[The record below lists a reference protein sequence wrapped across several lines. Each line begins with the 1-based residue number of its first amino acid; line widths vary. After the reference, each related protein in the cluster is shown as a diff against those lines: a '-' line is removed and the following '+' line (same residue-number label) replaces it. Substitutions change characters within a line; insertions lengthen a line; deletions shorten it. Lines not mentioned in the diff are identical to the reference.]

1 MLARYGPRVRVF
13 LIHGM
18 GRSKASMALLG
29 RRLRARGHPTSSFGY
44 FVTRAPLSVIADRFA
59 DHVRSVAGD
68 EPYAIVGHSLGNIVT
83 RAATPRLPPG
93 LARFVMLAP
102 PNRPPLLARKLKQ
115 NPVFRALTQDAGRRL
130 CDDDWYACLPLP
142 DAPKLIIAGTGGP
155 KWAPFGGA
163 PSDGIVALDE
173 TPLPGVPRVE
183 VPVIHTLIM
192 NDRRATEAIV
202 EFLEQ
207 ETAPH

>member
-1 MLARYGPRVRVF
+1 VRVF

-18 GRSKASMALLG
+18 GRSKASMALLA
-29 RRLRARGHPTSSFGY
+29 RRLRARGHATSSFGY

-59 DHVRSVAGD
+59 AHVRAARVDD
-68 EPYAIVGHSLGNIVT
+68 EPYAIVGHSLGNVVT
-83 RAATPRLPPG
+83 RIATPSLPPG

-102 PNRPPLLARKLKQ
+102 PNRPPLLARTLER
-115 NPVFRALTQDAGRRL
+115 NPVYRALTQDAGRRL
-130 CDDDWYACLPLP
+130 CDDDWYAGLPLP

-155 KWAPFGGA
+155 AARWLPFKGA

-183 VPVIHTLIM
+183 VEAIHTLIM
-192 NDRRATEAIV
+192 NDRRATAAIV

-207 ETAPH
+207 AAAAH